1 MNGSIGSSS
10 SVTVASGAI
19 LGGSGTTPAV
29 TVASGATVAPGDAG
43 PGILFSGNASF
54 VAGST
59 YSTELNGTTVGT
71 QYDQLDVTGTVD
83 LSNATLNAS
92 LGYTPSV
99 GDTFTIVNNDGVD
112 AVTGTFSGLA
122 EGAVFNVSGFTFRI
136 SYVGGTGNDVVITA
150 VQTSTVTM
158 TSSDS
163 DSVHGQSVTFS
174 VSVSGAGTPTGNAS
188 LVIDG
193 TSVQTVA
200 LSGGSAT
207 FTAISSLTVGPHTV
221 AVNYAGDGNNTTSNG
236 TLGGGQVVSQAST
249 TVSVVSSGG
258 TSVFGQGVTFSA
270 TVAPVAPGAGTP
282 TGNAS
287 LIIDGMS
294 VQTVALSGGSA
305 TFTAIS
311 SLAVGSHTVAVN
323 YAGDGNNTT
332 GNGTFTGGQV
342 VTPTPLPPPVVPP
355 SPIFVAFVGSQ
366 VGEMDPVT
374 GQVIRTFSPFVGFGG
389 KIVTATADLNGD
401 GVLDLVVGAGAGGGP
416 HVKVF
421 DGVSGV
427 EIASFYAFAPTFRG
441 GVNLATGDV
450 NGDGRVDLIVVAG
463 PGGGSHVKVFDFV
476 NDLEEIAS
484 FYAYAPGFAGG
495 VSVAAGDLDGDG
507 DAEIITGAGAGSG
520 PHVKAFD
527 FATGQELLSF
537 YSYAPDFNGGVSVA
551 AGDLDGD
558 GDAEI
563 VTVAGAGG
571 GSHVNAFDGRTLDL
585 IHSFIAYPPEF
596 AGEVNVAVRDVNRDG
611 FADIVIGARAGSSPH
626 VKAFDGRSPELLESF
641 FAEDPAFLGGVSV
654 G

>member
-1 MNGSIGSSS
+1 
-10 SVTVASGAI
+10 
-19 LGGSGTTPAV
+19 
-29 TVASGATVAPGDAG
+29 
-43 PGILFSGNASF
+43 
-54 VAGST
+54 
-59 YSTELNGTTVGT
+59 
-71 QYDQLDVTGTVD
+71 
-83 LSNATLNAS
+83 
-92 LGYTPSV
+92 
-99 GDTFTIVNNDGVD
+99 
-112 AVTGTFSGLA
+112 
-122 EGAVFNVSGFTFRI
+122 
-136 SYVGGTGNDVVITA
+136 
-150 VQTSTVTM
+150 
-158 TSSDS
+158 
-163 DSVHGQSVTFS
+163 
-174 VSVSGAGTPTGNAS
+174 
-188 LVIDG
+188 VIDG
-193 TSVQTVA
+193 T
-200 LSGGSAT
+200 
-207 FTAISSLTVGPHTV
+207 
-221 AVNYAGDGNNTTSNG
+221 
-236 TLGGGQVVSQAST
+236 
-249 TVSVVSSGG
+249 
-258 TSVFGQGVTFSA
+258 
-270 TVAPVAPGAGTP
+270 
-282 TGNAS
+282 
-287 LIIDGMS
+287 S

-463 PGGGSHVKVFDFV
+463 PGGGPHVKVFDFV
-476 NDLEEIAS
+476 SGLEEIAS

-571 GSHVNAFDGRTLDL
+571 GSHVKAFDGRTLDL

-626 VKAFDGRSPELLESF
+626 VKAFDGRSLELLESF